1 MKEPKSLLR
10 MLKFALFSASAGL
23 IQVAVFTALNEGLK
37 WSYWAAYLPALVL
50 SVVWNF
56 TFNRKYTFR
65 SDANVARAMA
75 LVFLYYLA
83 FTPLSTWAGNA
94 LAGAGWNE
102 YAVLALTMVAN
113 FITEYL
119 LQRCVVYKGKIDTA
133 K

>member
-1 MKEPKSLLR
+1 
-10 MLKFALFSASAGL
+10 
-23 IQVAVFTALNEGLK
+23 
-37 WSYWAAYLPALVL
+37 
-50 SVVWNF
+50 
-56 TFNRKYTFR
+56 
-65 SDANVARAMA
+65 MA

-119 LQRCVVYKGKIDTA
+119 FQRCVVYKGKIDTA